1 MSLELII
8 GLVVLAALGVW
19 FFWPNKKESEQQI
32 QAPWPFPVSQP
43 PQSHVRVEE
52 APAAPAAPVAAVAE
66 PEVAPKKAPA
76 KKPRKTAAKKATKKV
91 AK

>member
-52 APAAPAAPVAAVAE
+52 APAAPVAE

>member
-19 FFWPNKKESEQQI
+19 FFWPNKKESDQQRI
-32 QAPWPFPVSQP
+32 QAPWPFPVTGGEP
-43 PQSHVRVEE
+43 VTPKVE
-52 APAAPAAPVAAVAE
+52 APAAPVAE

-76 KKPRKTAAKKATKKV
+76 KKPRKTAAKKAAKKV

>member
-52 APAAPAAPVAAVAE
+52 APAAPAP
-66 PEVAPKKAPA
+66 PKKSLNKPA
-76 KKPRKTAAKKATKKV
+76 VYDHHSPM
-91 AK
+91 

>member
-1 MSLELII
+1 MIDFIKKML
-8 GLVVLAALGVW
+8 GFGPVPTTPGALA
-19 FFWPNKKESEQQI
+19 Q
-32 QAPWPFPVSQP
+32 PWPFPVSQP

-52 APAAPAAPVAAVAE
+52 APAAPVAAVAE

-76 KKPRKTAAKKATKKV
+76 KKPRKTAAKKAAKKV

>member
-1 MSLELII
+1 MSLELVI

-19 FFWPNKKESEQQI
+19 FFWPNKKESDQQRI

-52 APAAPAAPVAAVAE
+52 APAAPVAAVAE